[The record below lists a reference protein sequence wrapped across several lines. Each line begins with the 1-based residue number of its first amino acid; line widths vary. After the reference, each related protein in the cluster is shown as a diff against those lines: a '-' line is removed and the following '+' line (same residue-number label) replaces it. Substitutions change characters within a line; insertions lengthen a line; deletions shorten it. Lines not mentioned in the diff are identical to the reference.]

1 MEALSIY
8 KQYDAAFEAGDFDTL
23 ESLTHKD
30 YSLTGAFP
38 KPVDKSEFIQV
49 LKAMKAGLPDF
60 AFNFTGL
67 EERGDEVRGRMHIT
81 GTHTGRLDLSF
92 MDIPPQDATG
102 KKVVMTEEPVTAT
115 IKDGKVFQEHVE
127 PVPGGGLEGFL
138 QQLGI
143 AVPTGV

>member
-8 KQYDAAFEAGDFDTL
+8 QQYNAAIETGDFDTV
-23 ESLTHKD
+23 ETLTHED
-30 YSLTGAFP
+30 YSLTGPFA
-38 KPVDKSEFIQV
+38 KPADKSEFLQI
-49 LKAMKAGLPDF
+49 MKAIKSGFPDF
-60 AFNFTGL
+60 AFNYTGL

-81 GTHTGRLDLSF
+81 GTHSGRLDLSF

-102 KKVVMTEEPVTAT
+102 KKVVMPEESIKAT
-115 IKDGKVFQEHVE
+115 IKDGKLFREHVE
-127 PVPGGGLEGFL
+127 AVPGGGLDGFL